1 MIRPAFLFIK
11 RKYIT
16 KFQLFCCS
24 CFCVWWGKTHQ
35 SMIAQSI
42 SLACTT
48 NRSLWGQVA
57 SLVLL
62 HSWTVCSGWLANR
75 INVYFRIV
83 RRVYCDRK
91 KPFLHSRIVT
101 VSLLTVTSV
110 MITWSEWLLFGS
122 QSRGGAGFGDVGI
135 CGNRLTIL
143 KSFAILLLF
152 TFSIVFSTWLLWTD
166 SWLFSGLI
174 DLNAPSCDSTGWFA
188 FAIW

>member
-1 MIRPAFLFIK
+1 MNGALG
-11 RKYIT
+11 
-16 KFQLFCCS
+16 
-24 CFCVWWGKTHQ
+24 WW
-35 SMIAQSI
+35 
-42 SLACTT
+42 
-48 NRSLWGQVA
+48 
-57 SLVLL
+57 
-62 HSWTVCSGWLANR
+62 ANL
-75 INVYFRIV
+75 
-83 RRVYCDRK
+83 RVYCDRK

-152 TFSIVFSTWLLWTD
+152 TFSIVFSTRLLWTV

-174 DLNAPSCDSTGWFA
+174 DLNASSWESTGWFA
-188 FAIW
+188 LAVCWETAIIQNWCQKKGKYVVSITIKLHFTPARRWRMLCYLVAMMLTVFPAVY